1 MYREPFSAVNQGLK
15 RALSLA
21 VGLSI
26 DGSAKS
32 DESDLFVRY
41 VLTRLLPPRDLP
53 AFIQDWAMCGQGQG
67 LTRSETAPLAS
78 QKSDATVLLK
88 TIKSEWT
95 NSKLV
100 VAAPLYFVGSP
111 PSDARGKTATLI
123 LAVGGASVV
132 AASGFHSPG
141 GVVLHSRTNKS
152 ITDFSSTAKY
162 VLDWH
167 KEHFG
172 ASSRKV
178 FCAFSGLTQFSPENP
193 HEVEAAIEVRNQYAW
208 SHITTSAL
216 DLSFKYVFLFQVNKV
231 KGVPTPPPLRPPIDW
246 SRVEQES
253 LRVEQEEED
262 IRLGR
267 R

>member
-53 AFIQDWAMCGQGQG
+53 AFIQDLSHVPPKAALVIQNINAVVCMRAVAGLSAKVDAFQAMCGQGQG
-67 LTRSETAPLAS
+67 
-78 QKSDATVLLK
+78 KVK
-88 TIKSEWT
+88 
-95 NSKLV
+95 
-100 VAAPLYFVGSP
+100 AAM
-111 PSDARGKTATLI
+111 
-123 LAVGGASVV
+123 
-132 AASGFHSPG
+132 
-141 GVVLHSRTNKS
+141 
-152 ITDFSSTAKY
+152 
-162 VLDWH
+162 
-167 KEHFG
+167 
-172 ASSRKV
+172 
-178 FCAFSGLTQFSPENP
+178 
-193 HEVEAAIEVRNQYAW
+193 EVRNQYAW

>member
-1 MYREPFSAVNQGLK
+1 L
-15 RALSLA
+15 
-21 VGLSI
+21 
-26 DGSAKS
+26 
-32 DESDLFVRY
+32 VRN
-41 VLTRLLPPRDLP
+41 VLTRLLPAPDLP
-53 AFIQDWAMCGQGQG
+53 SLIQDLSHVPPNAVLVIQKINAVVCMRAVAGLSAKVDALLAMCGQGQG

-78 QKSDATVLLK
+78 QKPDATVLLK

-193 HEVEAAIEVRNQYAW
+193 HEVEAAMEVRNQYAW
-208 SHITTSAL
+208 SHITTSTL

>member
-78 QKSDATVLLK
+78 QKFDATVLLK

-111 PSDARGKTATLI
+111 PSDARGN
-123 LAVGGASVV
+123 V
-132 AASGFHSPG
+132 PD
-141 GVVLHSRTNKS
+141 KS